1 MNTLRNYPEFRDH
14 PLADMAAAEVSK
26 RLEGY
31 VQSTFLHELIARVA
45 EERGVDVPD
54 IHDEASFFDAA
65 QLAFDFRNGK
75 AREDVSVADLSEGTK
90 QQLHELIDAFAM
102 RRETEPTEFAA
113 DMVFI
118 PGAAGMVPANR
129 LAYFAELEESG
140 KLSTPNVVLI
150 GSERPVNMVPNGIGL
165 TEIDRAGLAGY
176 SSGGT
181 VAKTEFDIM
190 RNTAASAY
198 GIQDSD
204 WETITGRD
212 PEVPPQYQGEYRVA
226 HTKVGAQDIF
236 VVSAPMLDEDRISPN
251 GTPRTRANTI
261 DGYLLMMKLINPK
274 KEDTLRA
281 VVVTDAVFT
290 PFQQIDA
297 QKAFAPIGVEV
308 ETVGFTREHAG
319 MSDDWPGGDAYYLQ
333 ELLSTFRSTR
343 FARDQLA
350 DTK

>member
-176 SSGGT
+176 SS
-181 VAKTEFDIM
+181 
-190 RNTAASAY
+190 
-198 GIQDSD
+198 
-204 WETITGRD
+204 
-212 PEVPPQYQGEYRVA
+212 
-226 HTKVGAQDIF
+226 
-236 VVSAPMLDEDRISPN
+236 
-251 GTPRTRANTI
+251 
-261 DGYLLMMKLINPK
+261 
-274 KEDTLRA
+274 EDTLRA